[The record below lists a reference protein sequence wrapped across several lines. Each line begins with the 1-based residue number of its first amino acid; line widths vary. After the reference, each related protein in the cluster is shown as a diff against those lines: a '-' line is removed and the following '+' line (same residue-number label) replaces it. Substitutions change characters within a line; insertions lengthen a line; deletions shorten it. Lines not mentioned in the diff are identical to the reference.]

1 MNVIEL
7 KNLNKSYY
15 LLKNKIPILNDINL
29 EIKRGEFVAVMGY
42 SGSGKSTLLNVLG
55 LLDKPS
61 EGSYKLDG
69 SEVLKLSENKLAM
82 LRNCYLGFIFQ
93 QFNLL
98 PRLTVL
104 ENVTL
109 PTIYSNF
116 KSSEFYENPVDLLKK
131 LGLGERINHHPNE
144 ISGGQQQKVAIARAL
159 INKPSIIFA
168 DEPTGNLDTKSSKE
182 IMEIL
187 KNLNTAGITVI
198 MVTHELEIASY
209 ATRTIK
215 IKDGRIIHDKKIVQK
230 TNTPLGLQLKP
241 VDSKN
246 RAFSLQKIKSYFIE
260 AVKSSIK
267 RNKLRSLLSI
277 LGVTIGVSS
286 LIVTL
291 AVGKGSQKKIEEQFA
306 KLGMKNVLTIFPG
319 SSKQRTG
326 VSSNKHTSF
335 KLKNEDIYDIKN
347 NISGIM
353 AVVGY
358 KTEETRIVSN
368 NKNCNTTLVGVS
380 EEYKNLKNLQLHSGR
395 FFAKSENT
403 AKKKIALIGK
413 TVVKKIYGSTNFN
426 PVGKHVKINRMDF
439 QVIGVL
445 PDKGFV
451 FGADQD
457 DEVLIPLN
465 TAMYRFFGAAK
476 QNFLDY
482 IDVKVENSKSSQ
494 KISEN
499 IIKRLLFTHKI
510 PNSAKDS
517 IGISNWTEFQK
528 VKSSS
533 TKTLSLLL
541 GSIAVISLLVGG
553 IGIMNIMMVSIS
565 ERTKE
570 IGVRKA
576 IGADNKDIMFQFIT
590 ESVIIC
596 SVGGSAGVLFG
607 ICTPILLHNFLK
619 FSTCITLFSIGLA
632 FCFSIFIGLVFGV
645 LPARKAAILNPVDA
659 LRFN

>member
-1 MNVIEL
+1 MNVIDL

-29 EIKRGEFVAVMGY
+29 KIKQGEFVAVMGY

-55 LLDKPS
+55 LLDKYS

-69 SEVLKLSENKLAM
+69 SEVLKFSENKLAM

-98 PRLTVL
+98 PRLTIL
-104 ENVTL
+104 ENVAL
-109 PTIYSNF
+109 PTIYSNL
-116 KSSEFYENPVDLLKK
+116 KSPKFYKNPAELLKK
-131 LGLGERINHHPNE
+131 LGLGERINHYPNE

-159 INKPSIIFA
+159 INQPSIIFA

-187 KNLNTAGITVI
+187 KKLNSTGITVI

-215 IKDGRIIHDKKIVQK
+215 IKDGMIAHDKKNVQK
-230 TNTPLGLQLKP
+230 TNTPLALQLKP
-241 VDSKN
+241 IDTRH

-260 AVKSSIK
+260 AVKSIK
-267 RNKLRSLLSI
+267 GNKLRSLFSI

-326 VSSNKHTSF
+326 VFGNKCTSF

-347 NISGIM
+347 NVSGIRS
-353 AVVGY
+353 VVGY
-358 KTEETRIVSN
+358 KTAETQIVAN
-368 NKNCNTTLVGVS
+368 NKNCNATLVGVS
-380 EEYKNLKNLQLHSGR
+380 EDYKNLKNLCLHSGR
-395 FFAKSENT
+395 FFTKSENMD
-403 AKKKIALIGK
+403 KKKLALLGK
-413 TVVKKIYGSTNFN
+413 SIVKKIYGSTNFN
-426 PVGKHVKINRMDF
+426 PAGKHVKINRMDF
-439 QVIGVL
+439 QIIGVL

-451 FGADQD
+451 FGTDQGN
-457 DEVLIPLN
+457 EVLIPLN
-465 TAMYRFFGAAK
+465 TAIYRFFGVVK
-476 QNFLDY
+476 QNSLNY

-494 KISEN
+494 KISGN

-517 IGISNWTEFQK
+517 IEISSWIEFQK
-528 VKSSS
+528 FKSSS
-533 TKTLSLLL
+533 TKILSLLL

-570 IGVRKA
+570 IGLRKA

-590 ESVIIC
+590 ESVIVC
-596 SVGGSAGVLFG
+596 SVGGSIGVSLG
-607 ICTPILLHNFLK
+607 VCTSFLLHKFLNL
-619 FSTCITLFSIGLA
+619 STCITFFSIELA

-645 LPARKAAILNPVDA
+645 LPAKKAAKLNLVDA